1 MTVRVA
7 KRGLRI
13 DRLGPGVDQTGAD
26 LRIASPGR
34 NQSPAVGSQFAMAAG
49 PCPTQGEFLGGR
61 AVPTALELSCGWTGI
76 QLVQVVQIIIV
87 KVLSESSAH
96 PCTGSLLDEPG
107 SMLSDERSKLSA
119 TPFSAL
125 ACQVGKRVHWSD
137 SRKWPWLPRVGVKA
151 TGGHS
156 RARDSRNSNGPI
168 AVSQPFGSE
177 QGKLPPGVLLL
188 DKRLDSLR
196 LETLPPPVES
206 DNVLNISAYE
216 CDGAEAGGLFLP
228 LGSCDGQP
236 PRQMFRLNYIGAFE
250 ARDDRL
256 PARVNGFTR
265 RNVRLVAG
273 MPCRAAGA
281 KSR

>member
-1 MTVRVA
+1 MVIPRVVDVGADAPAIERTGAWCPDQVEQARVRWARAYPLFIPVPGDDRWLSVMNLAQRLGCRAGQDGERPHRPGALVPDLPQAGEREWPSPKRDPPWLLRCPNSLPFEPSVRWHEATAVTVRVA
-7 KRGLRI
+7 KRRLRI

-61 AVPTALELSCGWTGI
+61 AVPTALDLSCGWTGI

-137 SRKWPWLPRVGVKA
+137 SRMWLGCR
-151 TGGHS
+151 
-156 RARDSRNSNGPI
+156 
-168 AVSQPFGSE
+168 GSE
-177 QGKLPPGVLLL
+177 
-188 DKRLDSLR
+188 
-196 LETLPPPVES
+196 
-206 DNVLNISAYE
+206 
-216 CDGAEAGGLFLP
+216 
-228 LGSCDGQP
+228 
-236 PRQMFRLNYIGAFE
+236 
-250 ARDDRL
+250 
-256 PARVNGFTR
+256 
-265 RNVRLVAG
+265 
-273 MPCRAAGA
+273 
-281 KSR
+281 